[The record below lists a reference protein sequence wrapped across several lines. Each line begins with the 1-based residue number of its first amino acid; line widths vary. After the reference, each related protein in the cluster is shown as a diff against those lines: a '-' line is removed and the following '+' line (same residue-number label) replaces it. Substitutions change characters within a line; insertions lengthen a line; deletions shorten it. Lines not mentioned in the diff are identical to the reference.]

1 MTQVQHVPVAQV
13 QPTYGQLTNVFG
25 TENQTQGGNNETAV
39 HETNQVGVGNTVYGS
54 MMRNKVR
61 RRRWKLNTPSSQMLV
76 NILHERLKYGGKMTR
91 FDASASAL
99 GFQHQIRWALYELL
113 MDAKRT
119 GNRTQ
124 RMTLEIYDDVAITD
138 ADGRPQKAI
147 QLKQHRG
154 AVPLTDASV
163 DLWKTLRVWL
173 ETPSLADEHGPTLY
187 LVTTAPIQDG
197 SAAWF
202 LQDDQRDVARALTIL
217 DSKAADLSAL
227 ATKAGKEAWAAA
239 RTLTRTELLMRIRV
253 IGQSP
258 RIDDVDALLDVE
270 FAATVRSHH
279 LSDFR
284 DRLWGW
290 WDSRCIQMLLNNS
303 NAATAVSAEEL
314 YARIQLIRDDF
325 VQDVLPI
332 DLHLSFRDNE
342 LDAER
347 GTVFAKQ
354 LEWVGLSDSN
364 LTRTITDYLRAYAH
378 TTKWVQDGDLFD
390 DDLQQYEKN
399 LKTEWSNH
407 FDDMLED
414 LESEGTL
421 DANGRSAQG
430 RELFRKLR
438 DAVQVTV
445 RPGFTDL
452 FHARGTRCKIA
463 NDGEYG
469 WHPDFR
475 SKVQSLMTSAVE

>member
-1 MTQVQHVPVAQV
+1 MT
-13 QPTYGQLTNVFG
+13 
-25 TENQTQGGNNETAV
+25 
-39 HETNQVGVGNTVYGS
+39 
-54 MMRNKVR
+54 K
-61 RRRWKLNTPSSQMLV
+61 
-76 NILHERLKYGGKMTR
+76 

-138 ADGRPQKAI
+138 EDGRPQKAI

-154 AVPLTDASV
+154 TTPLTDASV

-187 LVTTAPIQDG
+187 LVTTAPIQGG

-202 LQDDQRDVARALTIL
+202 LQEDCRDVARALTIL
-217 DSKAADLSAL
+217 DSKAADLTAV
-227 ATKAGKEAWAAA
+227 ATNTGKEAWAAA
-239 RTLTRTELLMRIRV
+239 HASTRAGLLTRIRV
-253 IGQSP
+253 VGQSP

-270 FAATVRSHH
+270 LASTVRSHH
-279 LSDFR
+279 LTDFR

-290 WDSRCIQMLLNNS
+290 WDSRCVQMLLNNS
-303 NAATAVSAEEL
+303 KASTAVSAEEL

-332 DLHLSFRDNE
+332 DLHLTFDDDE

-347 GTVFAKQ
+347 GAVFAKQ
-354 LEWVGLSDSN
+354 LEWVGLRDGN

-390 DDLQQYEKN
+390 YDLKQYETK

-414 LESEGTL
+414 LETAGIE
-421 DANGRSAQG
+421 DPDKRAIQG

-438 DAVQVTV
+438 ESIHVTV

-463 NDGEYG
+463 NEGKHG
-469 WHPDFR
+469 WHPDYEEKL
-475 SKVQSLMTSAVE
+475 SKLMDSVVA